1 MRKSK
6 QMKLDKKQRPWLKH
20 YGDIPA
26 NLEYPE
32 FSICD
37 MIIES
42 AKKWPNNMAYAY
54 YDRKVT
60 YAEFVEKIKIVAK
73 ALKSYGIKENDKVT
87 ICMPNTPEGVV
98 MVYAVNMVGA
108 ICNMV
113 HPLSSEKEL
122 EYAINSVDS
131 KYILVIDQVFEK
143 IYRIKDSTN
152 LKKII
157 VAKASQEMGIAL
169 AGVYWLMKGRH
180 IKFPKNDETVVM
192 WEDFVKSAKGYYGD
206 FHEHRKA
213 YDPAVI
219 LYSGGTTGNPKAIL
233 LSNLNFNA
241 LGIMATTVIDQAVP
255 GAKVLSILPLF
266 HGFGLGVCI
275 HTPLCIGMGCVL
287 IPSFNY
293 KKFGDI
299 IKKNQ
304 PNFIA
309 GVPTLYEALLQNKL
323 GPNDLSSVTAVICGG
338 DALTATLRDK
348 VNEFLEAHG
357 SKAKI
362 RVGYGLT
369 EGTAANCLS
378 LENVFADNMIGVPF
392 PDTYF
397 KIVIPGTHEEA
408 PVGTDGEI
416 CIAGPL
422 VMMGYLNNDA
432 ETMQTLRY
440 HDDGK
445 LWLHTGDMGYISKD
459 GFIYFSQRIK
469 RIIISS
475 GYNIYPTYLESIINS
490 HEAVLTS
497 TVIGVPHPY
506 KGQVAKAFI
515 VLKSGYKATRHLEKE
530 IKELL
535 QKNVAVYSMPAEYE
549 FRDKLPKTLVG
560 KVAFRELEK
569 EEEEKQKKKK
579 EKKNEEK

>member
-6 QMKLDKKQRPWLKH
+6 QAKLDKELRPWLKY

-26 NLEYPE
+26 NLEYPDYA
-32 FSICD
+32 ICD
-37 MIIES
+37 QIMES
-42 AKKWPNNMAYAY
+42 ARKWPDNMAYSY
-54 YDRKVT
+54 YGTKVT
-60 YAEFVEKIKIVAK
+60 YREFVEKIKTVAK
-73 ALKSYGIKENDKVT
+73 ALKSYGVKENDKVT
-87 ICMPNTPEGVV
+87 ICMPNTPEGII

-113 HPLSSEKEL
+113 HPLSGEKEL
-122 EYAINSVDS
+122 EFFINAVDS
-131 KYILVIDQVFEK
+131 KYVLVIDQVFEK
-143 IYRIKDSTN
+143 IYRIKDGTN

-157 VAKASQEMGIAL
+157 VARASEEMGIAL
-169 AGVYWLMKGRH
+169 AGVYWIMKGRH
-180 IKFPKNDETVVM
+180 IKFPKNDDSVVM
-192 WEDFVKSAKGYYGD
+192 WEDFVKSAKGYFGD

-213 YDPAVI
+213 YDPAII
-219 LYSGGTTGNPKAIL
+219 LYSGGTTGNPKGIL
-233 LSNLNFNA
+233 LSNLSFNA

-275 HTPLCIGMGCVL
+275 HTPLTIGMGCIL
-287 IPSFNY
+287 LPSFDY

-299 IKKNQ
+299 IRKNQ

-309 GVPTLYEALLQNKL
+309 GVPTLYEGLIQSKM
-323 GPNDLSSVTAVICGG
+323 GPNDLSCVTAVICGG
-338 DALTATLRDK
+338 DALNTALRDK
-348 VNEFLEAHG
+348 VNKFLEEHG

-378 LENVFADNMIGVPF
+378 LENVFDDNIIGIPF
-392 PDTYF
+392 PDTYI
-397 KIVIPGTHEEA
+397 KIVYPETHERCPYGE
-408 PVGTDGEI
+408 DGEI

-422 VMMGYLNNDA
+422 VMMGYLNDDV

-445 LWLHTGDMGYISKD
+445 LWLHTGDMGYMTED
-459 GFIYFSQRIK
+459 GQIYFSQRIK
-469 RIIISS
+469 RIIVSS

-490 HEAVLTS
+490 HDAVLTS
-497 TVIGVPHPY
+497 TVIGIHHPY

-515 VLKSGYKATRHLEKE
+515 VLKDGFKASKTIEKE
-530 IKELL
+530 IREMLK
-535 QKNVAVYSMPAEYE
+535 KNIAVYSLPAEYE
-549 FRDKLPKTLVG
+549 FKDKLPRTLVG
-560 KVAFRELEK
+560 KVAFKELEK
-569 EEEEKQKKKK
+569 EEEKKAKKTKK
-579 EKKNEEK
+579 EKKK